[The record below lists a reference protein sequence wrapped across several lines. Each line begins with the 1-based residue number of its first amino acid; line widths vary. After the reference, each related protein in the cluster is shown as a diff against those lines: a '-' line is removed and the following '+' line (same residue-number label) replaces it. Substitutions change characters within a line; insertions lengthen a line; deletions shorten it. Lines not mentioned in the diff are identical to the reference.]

1 MTLIPKD
8 IRDLNSEEAHTL
20 QVHHIMGQLID
31 CLKSVEPAP
40 GNDDAVYLDFW
51 NEMQMDEVLKQAE
64 AWINDNPKPRIK
76 LRGTLTVSNLI
87 EHHNKYN
94 LEFEGTEGQDRKSY
108 IDDQDRESYS
118 PDNYSDDGE
127 ALASA
132 GFGTDED
139 YGGGDERL

>member
-8 IRDLNSEEAHTL
+8 IRDLNSEEALTL

-51 NEMQMDEVLKQAE
+51 NDMEMGEVLKRAE
-64 AWINDNPKPRIK
+64 AWIDDNPKP
-76 LRGTLTVSNLI
+76 LI
-87 EHHNKYN
+87 IEPFPVYD
-94 LEFEGTEGQDRKSY
+94 EEPQ
-108 IDDQDRESYS
+108 SYS
-118 PDNYSDDGE
+118 PDIYSDDGE

>member
-8 IRDLNSEEAHTL
+8 IRDLNSEEALTL

-76 LRGTLTVSNLI
+76 LRGTLTVSDLI

-94 LEFEGTEGQDRKSY
+94 
-108 IDDQDRESYS
+108 ESYS

>member
-8 IRDLNSEEAHTL
+8 IRDLNSEEALTL

-51 NEMQMDEVLKQAE
+51 NEMEMGEVLKQAE
-64 AWINDNPKPRIK
+64 AWIDDNPKPRIK
-76 LRGTLTVSNLI
+76 LRETLTVSDLI

-94 LEFEGTEGQDRKSY
+94 LGK
-108 IDDQDRESYS
+108 
-118 PDNYSDDGE
+118 DN
-127 ALASA
+127 
-132 GFGTDED
+132 
-139 YGGGDERL
+139 